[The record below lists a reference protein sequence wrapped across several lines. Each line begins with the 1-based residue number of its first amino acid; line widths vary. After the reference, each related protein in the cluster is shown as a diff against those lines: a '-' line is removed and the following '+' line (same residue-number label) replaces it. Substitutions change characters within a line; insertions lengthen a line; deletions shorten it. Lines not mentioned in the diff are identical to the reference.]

1 MKIADDIT
9 QLIGHTPLVWLNR
22 VTEGCRAPIAAKLES
37 FNPLPHRQG
46 SHWGEYDR

>member
-22 VTEGCRAPIAAKLES
+22 VTEGCRAPLRPSWRALIPAIVSRIAL
-37 FNPLPHRQG
+37 R
-46 SHWGEYDR
+46 